1 MDVEPGERVIP
12 ADAVLPYGAAT
23 ELATAALTLARRF
36 WGGGTLWC
44 VSPGSAHHAQHVAV
58 EFVHPVIMGARA
70 LPAMAVL
77 DDDVT
82 GALRSVARAGDVL
95 LVVSG
100 HVDAS
105 QQASLANALRRANIW
120 GLTTIWMATH
130 ALPDGGSADH
140 QLCLAT
146 DQGAE
151 RDGQLVLGY
160 HLLWELTQVCFEHPG
175 LLSQPDAGP
184 ICVTCG
190 DEGRVAEVLAHHDDE
205 ATVRTAQG
213 IETVNTALVGS
224 VRSGDL
230 VLVHAGVAID
240 LVEP

>member
-1 MDVEPGERVIP
+1 MEVDAGLRVIP
-12 ADAVLPYGAAT
+12 VDAMLPSGAAHG
-23 ELATAALTLARRF
+23 LATAALTLARRF

-44 VSPGSAHHAQHVAV
+44 ASPGGAHHAQHVAV

-70 LPAMAVL
+70 LPAVAVL

-95 LVVSG
+95 LAVSV
-100 HVDAS
+100 HADAS
-105 QQASLANALRRANIW
+105 QQANLANALRRASIW
-120 GLTTIWMATH
+120 GLTTIWMAAH
-130 ALPDGGSADH
+130 PLPHDAPADH
-140 QLCLAT
+140 LVCLAT
-146 DQGAE
+146 DHAAE

-160 HLLWELTQVCFEHPG
+160 HLLWELAQVCFEHPG
-175 LLSQPDAGP
+175 LLTPPDDGP
-184 ICVTCG
+184 TCVTCA
-190 DEGRVAEVLAHHDDE
+190 DEGRLAEVLTHHRDE

-213 IETVNTALVGS
+213 IEKVNTALVGS
-224 VRSGDL
+224 VRTGDL